1 MRRITVVLGLVLAL
15 LVACGV
21 VGIAIAA
28 VPTNTSAL
36 RNAVSVEGI
45 MEHERAFQ
53 NIADL
58 NGGTRIAPPPPPES
72 GTSGYDASA
81 AYVKKK
87 LVDAGYTVTEQKF
100 TYPFFQELTP
110 TTFSRTDVTP
120 PKSYVDGTGEGT
132 DANPPGYFHIMSY
145 SGSADVVDAPVVPT
159 NDIQI
164 LPESP
169 ANTSS
174 SGCEATDFEPAS
186 ETEPQV
192 ALIQR
197 GGGSPGCNFQT
208 KALNA
213 QDAGYAAAI
222 IFNEGQEGRTEVIP
236 GTLSGLH
243 PDHPEETWIP
253 VLMTSTA
260 VGEELYNA
268 YDPEAPDARVPRVSI
283 STDTLVQPRE
293 TSNIIAD
300 YPGGRTDRTLIV
312 GAHLDSVPE
321 GPGINDN
328 GSGSAGILE
337 IALQMKELGINPT
350 NDVRF
355 AFWGAEEAGPPQWGS
370 KYYVDHLGQLGQ
382 PQRKDIALYLNFDMI
397 GSPNYVRFVYD
408 GDGNAV
414 GPPGPNGSGT
424 IEKVFRDYFASQNLA
439 TEPTPFDGRSDY
451 LAFLQ
456 AGIPAGGLISG
467 ADGIKTPQ
475 QAEDYGGTPGLPYD
489 SCYHQAC
496 DTIDNLNEDSI
507 DELADGAAHA
517 TLTFAQTTSAVK
529 GTDKASKTNTA
540 ASKMEYQGP
549 MAIK

>member
-1 MRRITVVLGLVLAL
+1 MLKTKLVFALVLAL
-15 LVACGV
+15 LVAFGV

-28 VPTNTSAL
+28 VPTDTSAL
-36 RNAVSVEGI
+36 RDAVTVKGI
-45 MEHERAFQ
+45 MEHEQAFQ
-53 NIADL
+53 NIADA
-58 NGGTRIAPPPPPES
+58 NGGNRVAPPPGS
-72 GTSGYDASA
+72 DTSGYDDSA
-81 AYVKKK
+81 AYVVEK
-87 LVDAGYTVTEQKF
+87 LKAAGYKDEEVTVQKF
-100 TYPFFQELTP
+100 RYPYFQELTP
-110 TTFSRTDVTP
+110 TTFSRTEVTP
-120 PKSYVDGTGEGT
+120 PKAYVDGTGEGT

-164 LPESP
+164 LPDSP

-174 SGCEATDFEPAS
+174 SGCEATDFKSAS

-197 GGGSPGCNFQT
+197 GGGTPGCNFQT
-208 KALNA
+208 KARNA
-213 QDAGYAAAI
+213 QAAGYEAAI

-236 GTLSGLH
+236 GTLSGLR
-243 PDHPEETWIP
+243 PDGTPWIP

-283 STDTLVQPRE
+283 STDTLVQNRD
-293 TSNIIAD
+293 TSNIIVD
-300 YPGGRTDRTLIV
+300 YPGGRPDRTLIV

-337 IALQMKELGINPT
+337 IALQMKKLGINPT

-355 AFWGAEEAGPPQWGS
+355 AFWGAEESGPPQWGS
-370 KYYVDHLGQLGQ
+370 QYYVDNLGELGQ

-424 IEKVFRDYFASQNLA
+424 IEKVFRDYFASEGLA

-489 SCYHQAC
+489 PCYHQAC
-496 DTIDNLNEDSI
+496 DNIDNLEPKSI

-529 GTDKASKTNTA
+529 GTDKGSKTITA
-540 ASKMEYQGP
+540 ASKMEYVGP